1 MYKIQFLL
9 VLLLSGQVTVYGQ
22 STAKRQVP
30 IARNGKKNVAQTKVL
45 QSGPMVGYSDMRE
58 VKLWVQTNQPAH
70 VQIRYQEDKSPAD
83 GKPPASYVTNEVY
96 TNRQT
101 AFTAHLLADQVEP
114 GKKYTYELLIEG
126 QKVSLPYPTQFQT
139 QNLWQWRT
147 DPPTFQ
153 FGVGS
158 CTYVNEARFD
168 RPGTP
173 YGGGYE
179 IFTALAAKSPISC

>member
-9 VLLLSGQVTVYGQ
+9 VLHTDWSSYALFGQ
-22 STAKRQVP
+22 STAKRQAPVP
-30 IARNGKKNVAQTKVL
+30 EMGTK
-45 QSGPMVGYSDMRE
+45 PYA
-58 VKLWVQTNQPAH
+58 NQGTS
-70 VQIRYQEDKSPAD
+70 VRAD
-83 GKPPASYVTNEVY
+83 GWVFGHARGETLGANQTTRPRSDPVPRRQKPGERKPPTQLVTNEVL

-114 GKKYTYELLIEG
+114 GKKYDVRLLIEG

-147 DPPTFQ
+147 DPPTFH

-158 CTYVNEARFD
+158 CTYVNEPEVRSARHTL
-168 RPGTP
+168 RWG
-173 YGGGYE
+173 
-179 IFTALAAKSPISC
+179 L